1 MFYVFHG
8 DDDYSRQETL
18 NDLLAKMG
26 DRAMLELNTS
36 RFEGNVPFA
45 ELRRVCDSIPFLA
58 KWRVVL
64 VKNGLTAN
72 PAKEFQEPLLAYLPH
87 LPETTRLVFLES
99 APLPAG
105 NKILKF
111 AEQTK
116 SGYVRLFTR
125 PEGSSLEKWIR
136 QRVEQQGN
144 QISPRALHLLVIN
157 IGNDLTILNGEIEKL
172 TLYCGSGQ
180 TIEADTVQL
189 LCPYVA
195 EASIF
200 DLVDALGGRNSRKA
214 AGLLHQ
220 KLTDG
225 TDPFYLFAMFI
236 RQFRLLIQVKAL
248 AEAGEKPP
256 TISKAVGIHSY
267 VAGKLFQQA
276 QSFSLP
282 QLEQIYRHLLEIDVG
297 IKTGRSEIVTALN
310 LFLAALTNN

>member
-1 MFYVFHG
+1 
-8 DDDYSRQETL
+8 
-18 NDLLAKMG
+18 
-26 DRAMLELNTS
+26 MLELNTS
-36 RFEGNVPFA
+36 RFEGNMVFA
-45 ELRRVCDSIPFLA
+45 ELRRVCDSMPFLA

-72 PAKEFQEPLLAYLPH
+72 PPKEFQEPLLAYLPH
-87 LPETTRLVFLES
+87 LPETTRLIFLEAS
-99 APLPAG
+99 QLPAG

-116 SGYVRLFTR
+116 TGYVRLFTR
-125 PEGSSLEKWIR
+125 PEGSNLERWIR
-136 QRVEQQGN
+136 QRAERLGN
-144 QISPRALHLLVIN
+144 PISPRAVQLLIVN
-157 IGNDLTILNGEIEKL
+157 IGNDLAILSGEIEKL
-172 TLYCGSGQ
+172 ALYNGSGQ

-214 AGLLHQ
+214 ADLLHQ
-220 KLTDG
+220 KLSDG

-248 AEAGEKPP
+248 AESGEKVPA
-256 TISKAVGIHSY
+256 ISKAVGIHSY
-267 VAGKLFQQA
+267 VAGKLFQQT
-276 QSFSLP
+276 QSFSLA

-297 IKTGRSEIVTALN
+297 VKTGRSEIVTALH
-310 LFLAALTNN
+310 LFLAALTG

>member
-1 MFYVFHG
+1 MFYIFHG

-26 DRAMLELNTS
+26 DQAMLSLNTS
-36 RFEGNVPFA
+36 RFEGTIPFA
-45 ELRRVCDSIPFLA
+45 DLRQACDSIPFLA

-64 VKNGLTAN
+64 VKNGLSTHS
-72 PAKEFQEPLLAYLPH
+72 AKEFQEALLAYLPH
-87 LPETTRLVFLES
+87 LPETTRLIFLES
-99 APLPAG
+99 GALPAG

-111 AEQTK
+111 AEQNKT
-116 SGYVRLFTR
+116 GYVRAFTR
-125 PEGSSLEKWIR
+125 PEGSNLEKWIR

-144 QISPRALHLLVIN
+144 QISPRAIHLLVVN
-157 IGNDLTILNGEIEKL
+157 IGNDLAILNSEIEKL
-172 TLYCGSGQ
+172 ALYCGPGQ
-180 TIEADTVQL
+180 TIEAETVNL

-214 AGLLHQ
+214 AGLLYQ

-248 AEAGEKPP
+248 AEVGEKPP
-256 TISKAVGIHSY
+256 AISKTVGIHSF

-282 QLEQIYRHLLEIDVG
+282 QLEQIYRHLLEIDIG
-297 IKTGRSEIVTALN
+297 IKTGRSEIITALN
-310 LFLAALTNN
+310 LFLAALTN